1 MKKSI
6 LFLSFLILIQANPL
20 CAMQRKEHRASGHRT
35 SVLRAVSPVLTLA
48 LLLALVKPAEGYYCA
63 GANIGSRE
71 CVEGQ
76 QREDAEARRRQ
87 GSPNFG
93 PFGGEAY
100 AQAVGMN
107 YADRNRMD
115 AQMRHWDDQVNHF
128 GNLGYQQG
136 HR

>member
-1 MKKSI
+1 M
-6 LFLSFLILIQANPL
+6 LFLSLIILSQANPL
-20 CAMQRKEHRASGHRT
+20 CAMQRKEHRVSGRHT
-35 SVLRAVSPVLTLA
+35 SVLRAVPPVLTLA

-76 QREDAEARRRQ
+76 RREDAEARRHQ

-115 AQMRHWDDQVNHF
+115 DQMRRFQAQQDHYQH
-128 GNLGYQQG
+128 LGWQQG
-136 HR
+136 YR